1 MPAPPMG
8 NCRGSNARASDIN
21 KPRENKSLLEALRML
36 RVTGALGG
44 VLLLACADATAQRAD
59 LIFLVNGDRITG
71 EIESLEAG
79 ILEISTDTT
88 SNRILIEWRF
98 VEKIVSD
105 TRQSVELTDGRRLL
119 GPFRAAP
126 DPGMVLIETRD
137 GLVPV
142 RLSEMVAAWP
152 VEASFWEN
160 FELDLSFGLS
170 YASST
175 EIGTYTLGLDAS
187 YLSADILFDARFR
200 SELTRQNE
208 ADETTTTRNA
218 FELDYTRNLE
228 GLRYRS
234 LLVEL
239 EQNDAIG
246 IDLRVLGGG
255 ALGRYLIK
263 ENQRHWRLGG
273 GLVYTYELPESG
285 ASETNLEALLTT
297 RFRYFR
303 FASPERD
310 IDARINIFP
319 SLTDFGRIRADFRT
333 TFTIEITG
341 DLDWA
346 LEGFYRFDSDPVS
359 DDGDRAD
366 YGLSTLLKYSF

>member
-1 MPAPPMG
+1 MT
-8 NCRGSNARASDIN
+8 
-21 KPRENKSLLEALRML
+21 ALRCKI
-36 RVTGALGG
+36 
-44 VLLLACADATAQRAD
+44 LLAALLMCVSAAAVAQRSD

-98 VEKIVSD
+98 VDQIISN
-105 TRQSVELTDGRRLL
+105 TRQSVDLTDGRRLL
-119 GPFRAAP
+119 GPFRP
-126 DPGMVLIETRD
+126 TQEPRTVLIETER
-137 GLVPV
+137 GPV
-142 RLSEMVAAWP
+142 VVHTDQIVAAWP

-160 FELDLSFGLS
+160 FDLDLSFGLS

-187 YLSADILFDARFR
+187 YISANILFDARFR

-208 ADETTTTRNA
+208 ADESTTTRNA
-218 FELDYTRNLE
+218 FDLDYTRSLE

-239 EQNDAIG
+239 EQNDALG

-255 ALGRYLIK
+255 ALGRFLIK
-263 ENQRHWRLGG
+263 ENQRQWRLGG
-273 GLVYTYELPESG
+273 GLVYSYELPESG
-285 ASETNLEALLTT
+285 SSESNLEALLTT

-333 TFTIEITG
+333 TFTIELTG

>member
-1 MPAPPMG
+1 M
-8 NCRGSNARASDIN
+8 I
-21 KPRENKSLLEALRML
+21 ALRWRAIL
-36 RVTGALGG
+36 AALLICVGT
-44 VLLLACADATAQRAD
+44 AAEAQRAD

-98 VEKIVSD
+98 VDQVSTS
-105 TRQSVELTDGRRLL
+105 TRQSVELRDGRRLL
-119 GPFRAAP
+119 GPLRP
-126 DPGMVLIETRD
+126 TQLPRSVLVDTER
-137 GLVPV
+137 GPV
-142 RLSEMVAAWP
+142 IVSTDEIVAAWP

-160 FELDLSFGLS
+160 FDLDISFGLS

-187 YLSADILFDARFR
+187 YMSANILFDARIR
-200 SELTRQNE
+200 SELTTQRDGEERN
-208 ADETTTTRNA
+208 TTRNA
-218 FELDYTRNLE
+218 FDLDYTRSLE

-234 LLVEL
+234 LLVEI
-239 EQNDAIG
+239 EQNDALG

-255 ALGRYLIK
+255 ALGRFLIK
-263 ENQRHWRLGG
+263 ENKRHWRLGA
-273 GLVYTYELPESG
+273 GLVYSYELPETGS
-285 ASETNLEALLTT
+285 SESNLEALIAT

-303 FASPERD
+303 FAAPERD
-310 IDARINIFP
+310 IDVRLNVFP

-333 TFTIEITG
+333 TLTIEITG

-346 LEGFYRFDSDPVS
+346 LEGFYRFDSDPLS
-359 DDGDRAD
+359 EDGDRTD
-366 YGLSTLLKYSF
+366 YGITTLLKYSF